1 MSRWQAVCG
10 DKLVSVEDALK
21 VIRPGQTVGIGVN
34 ANAPEFLCRAL
45 AEQLHDWGDLEI
57 IGGAAMHDLSFYTP
71 EGASRLTLRDI
82 FITAPT
88 RLAMRA
94 GSVDFLP
101 LNTARWPCDVAAGSR
116 PVDVYLISVSPPDEH
131 GYCSFGFML
140 WSSLEMAEAAKVV
153 IAEVDEDHIVTY
165 GENYIH
171 LSQLDY
177 LVEKQGES
185 TLGDVA
191 SVMGY
196 EAPSDVDRTIA
207 GYAADLIRDGD
218 TLQIGAGTVSMA
230 VIEHLHEKNDLGLHS
245 ELCPTGVAPLIA
257 AGNIKGKFKPLHRHK
272 AICTAL
278 MGDEFSL
285 DFAHR
290 NPAIELYRMSYTN
303 NPVRIAQHD
312 YMIAINNALSID
324 LTGQVAA
331 EALGPHMYSGVG
343 GQLEFTI
350 GAMLADHGRAVTV
363 LPATAKQG
371 TLSRIVP
378 LHAEGTIV
386 SVPRT
391 YVNYVITEYGTVNL
405 LGKSQRER
413 AELLISIAHP
423 DFRDE
428 LRAAAKRLYWP

>member
-1 MSRWQAVCG
+1 MSRWQDVCG
-10 DKLVSVEDALK
+10 DKLVSVEDALN
-21 VIRPGQTVGIGVN
+21 VIQSGQTVGIGVN
-34 ANAPEFLCRAL
+34 ANAPEFLCHAL
-45 AEQLHDWGDLEI
+45 ANRVRDWDDLEI
-57 IGGAAMHDLSFYTP
+57 LGGAAMHDLDFYTP
-71 EGASRLTLRDI
+71 RGASHLTVRDI

-88 RLAMRA
+88 RLAMRS
-94 GSVDFLP
+94 GSMDFLP
-101 LNTARWPCDVAAGSR
+101 LNTARWPCDIVAGSR
-116 PVDVYLISVSPPDEH
+116 PLDVYLVSVSPPDEH

-140 WSSLEMAEAAKVV
+140 WSSLDMAEAANVV

-171 LSQLDY
+171 ISQLDY
-177 LVEKQGES
+177 IVEKQGES

-196 EAPSDVDRTIA
+196 DAPSEVDQTIA
-207 GYAADLIRDGD
+207 RYAADLIRDGD

-230 VIEHLHEKNDLGLHS
+230 VIRHLHEKNDLGLHS
-245 ELCPTGVAPLIA
+245 ELCPTGVAPLIE
-257 AGNIKGKFKPLHRHK
+257 AGNINGKYKSLHRHK
-272 AICTAL
+272 AICTAF

-303 NPVRIAQHD
+303 NPLRIAQHP
-312 YMIAINNALSID
+312 YMTAINNALSID

-363 LPATAKQG
+363 LPSTAKQG

-378 LHAEGTIV
+378 LHGAGTVV

-391 YVNYVITEYGTVNL
+391 YVNYVVTEYGTVNL

-413 AELLISIAHP
+413 ADLLISIAHP

-428 LRAAAKRLYWP
+428 LRVAAKQLYWP